1 MNLFIVYALKN
12 NFKAPSGNVLICEIF
27 SLPMEQGVTQ
37 GHMTK
42 MNIRLPYFIT
52 TLQLSDN
59 VFKRVEMNQILNN
72 KKGLMYFCTLDD
84 SSIIENS

>member
-12 NFKAPSGNVLICEIF
+12 NFKAPVGNVLICEIF

-42 MNIRLPYFIT
+42 MNIRLPYSIA

-59 VFKRVEMNQILNN
+59 VFKRVKMNQILNK